1 MSCEAVLTWAM
12 DFADIAKS
20 AEFAKGDMYLRDL
33 KNTAGHVGQLTSVSW
48 HPTDSTKFMTS
59 SMDSTMRIWDTS
71 DRFKSKTTIVVKS
84 KERGNRTKI
93 TNATYSIDGRQI
105 AAAGTDGTINVWAT
119 NSNFARPNA
128 TAENAHEK
136 GTETSSLTF
145 SLDNRTLA
153 SRGGDGTVKRTSL
166 TRKCLGQRSDLLSN
180 SLGHPQD
187 QEAAQRSI
195 RSHNQ

>member
-1 MSCEAVLTWAM
+1 MSCKLLLLAASWQPWLSTH
-12 DFADIAKS
+12 IYS

-93 TNATYSIDGRQI
+93 TNATYSIDGKQI
-105 AAAGTDGTINVWAT
+105 AAAGTDGTINIWAT
-119 NSNFARPNA
+119 NSNFARPNHVSRIEA
-128 TAENAHEK
+128 
-136 GTETSSLTF
+136 SSSVKLNDF
-145 SLDNRTLA
+145 LA
-153 SRGGDGTVKRTSL
+153 DGGQR
-166 TRKCLGQRSDLLSN
+166 TRK
-180 SLGHPQD
+180 GHRDVQLD
-187 QEAAQRSI
+187 FLA
-195 RSHNQ
+195 